1 MSALFQ
7 YANGDLTLSEDEPV
21 IVRTPSYLQNLTQVF
36 LSEPTTY
43 VLHVHVQYNI
53 IAHLHTVNTI
63 QEELYG

>member
-7 YANGDLTLSEDEPV
+7 WANDDLTLSEDEPV

-36 LSEPTTY
+36 LSEPTMY
-43 VLHVHVQYNI
+43 VLHVHIQYNI
-53 IAHLHTVNTI
+53 IACLHTVSTI